1 MITKFLII
9 LQYLLMLVYM
19 MLNMLKLV
27 LNCRSDERG
36 IHVNDLAKELRLPLE
51 KIMSVLLF
59 FLNIYLSLYRYAKHL
74 LMT

>member
-9 LQYLLMLVYM
+9 LQYLLKLVYM
-19 MLNMLKLV
+19 MLIMLKLV